1 MINGGENEPL
11 RTCSTKQAI
20 IELQNADLLTP
31 QEAVLLNDSF
41 DLLTRF
47 GHRAESEGLPF
58 SPESLRRIAW
68 HMDYRDS
75 QRHGDVT
82 SLGESLRVASAMTC
96 KVIQSLLQDAAK
108 GSAIVPAETELVLD
122 PEPDDRLIVE
132 TMTEHRLG
140 DPQAAMLDLQRLADE
155 PVPFLSSR
163 KCRHHLADI
172 APALLDAIG
181 RTPDP
186 RATLS
191 TLVEVS
197 DSLGGKAMLWELF
210 AATPPAMAL
219 VVRLCACT
227 PYLAQIL
234 IKNPGM
240 LDELVD
246 SLLLD
251 RLPSE
256 RWLEASSME
265 LARFSSEAEISAVM
279 ASFKHAS
286 HLQIGV
292 RDMLTKE
299 PLEAT
304 HAALA
309 HTAQCV
315 VRRLTEQA
323 IRELGERFGDP
334 VDGDDQPIEL
344 VTIAYGKLGARE
356 PNYFSNL
363 DLAFIYTAEGNTR
376 RRIGGHRATATASEF
391 YNEVAR
397 RVRSRLLGD
406 GKSPRMYEL
415 EEGPGLFADGQV
427 SLAVSEHEFARH
439 FRENRASLAQRMA
452 LCKARSISGP
462 AAFRARTD
470 ELINHLVLD
479 PKWEPSTGEQLMQL
493 RLEHERSASPDNLK
507 RASGGTM
514 DVEWIAQTLQ
524 LRHAHKYR
532 QLLVPGTTDA
542 LQQLSEF
549 ELISP
554 AKAAALITN
563 YRMLREVESKLCLL
577 NTPKRHEIPTEPYTL
592 ELLAYL
598 MDVPSGEEIM
608 SRCRECMQ
616 ANRRM
621 FNDVFNELI

>member
-1 MINGGENEPL
+1 M
-11 RTCSTKQAI
+11 
-20 IELQNADLLTP
+20 
-31 QEAVLLNDSF
+31 
-41 DLLTRF
+41 
-47 GHRAESEGLPF
+47 
-58 SPESLRRIAW
+58 
-68 HMDYRDS
+68 
-75 QRHGDVT
+75 
-82 SLGESLRVASAMTC
+82 
-96 KVIQSLLQDAAK
+96 
-108 GSAIVPAETELVLD
+108 
-122 PEPDDRLIVE
+122 
-132 TMTEHRLG
+132 
-140 DPQAAMLDLQRLADE
+140 
-155 PVPFLSSR
+155 PFLSSR

-356 PNYFSNL
+356 PTISAILISRSSTPLKETLVAESAGTALRPPRANSITKWL
-363 DLAFIYTAEGNTR
+363 D
-376 RRIGGHRATATASEF
+376 
-391 YNEVAR
+391 
-397 RVRSRLLGD
+397 
-406 GKSPRMYEL
+406 
-415 EEGPGLFADGQV
+415 
-427 SLAVSEHEFARH
+427 EFAVV
-439 FRENRASLAQRMA
+439 FWEMA
-452 LCKARSISGP
+452 
-462 AAFRARTD
+462 
-470 ELINHLVLD
+470 NHH
-479 PKWEPSTGEQLMQL
+479 G
-493 RLEHERSASPDNLK
+493 
-507 RASGGTM
+507 
-514 DVEWIAQTLQ
+514 
-524 LRHAHKYR
+524 
-532 QLLVPGTTDA
+532 
-542 LQQLSEF
+542 
-549 ELISP
+549 
-554 AKAAALITN
+554 
-563 YRMLREVESKLCLL
+563 C
-577 NTPKRHEIPTEPYTL
+577 
-592 ELLAYL
+592 
-598 MDVPSGEEIM
+598 M
-608 SRCRECMQ
+608 S
-616 ANRRM
+616 
-621 FNDVFNELI
+621 